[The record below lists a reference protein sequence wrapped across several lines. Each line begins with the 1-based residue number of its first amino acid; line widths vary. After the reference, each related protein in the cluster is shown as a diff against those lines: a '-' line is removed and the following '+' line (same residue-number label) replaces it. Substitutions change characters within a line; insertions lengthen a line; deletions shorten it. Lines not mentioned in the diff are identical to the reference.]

1 MQKKKLS
8 SNDPLEIFVDGAA
21 RGNPGQAGAGVYIKQ
36 NDQEIVKT
44 GFYLGEKTNNQAEYL
59 SLALAIFI
67 ILQELECLNIKS
79 PKLIITSDS
88 ELLVR
93 QITGLYKVKNPV
105 LKQIKNLIDLL
116 LKNIDFEIKHVLRDK
131 NKIADKLS
139 NEGVDKK
146 NKLPAGFVCLLKK
159 HNIDIL

>member
-1 MQKKKLS
+1 MQKKKLI
-8 SNDPLEIFVDGAA
+8 SNVPLEIFVDGAS

-36 NDQEIVKT
+36 NDQEIVKE

-59 SLALAIFI
+59 SLVLAIFLA
-67 ILQELECLNIKS
+67 LQEFTNLDIK

-93 QITGLYKVKNPV
+93 QISGLYKVKNSV
-105 LKQIKNLIDLL
+105 LKQIKDLIDLL
-116 LKNIDFEIKHVLRDK
+116 LKNVNFEIKHVLRDK

-139 NEGVDKK
+139 NEGINKK
-146 NKLPAGFVCLLKK
+146 NKLPAGFLCLLNK
-159 HNIDIL
+159 HNINIL

>member
-8 SNDPLEIFVDGAA
+8 SNNPLEIFVDGAA
-21 RGNPGQAGAGVYIKQ
+21 RGNPGPAGAGVYIKQ
-36 NDQEIVKT
+36 NDQEIIKK

-59 SLALAIFI
+59 SLALAIFLV
-67 ILQELECLNIKS
+67 LQEISELDIK

-93 QITGLYKVKNPV
+93 QITGLYKVKNPI
-105 LKQIKNLIDLL
+105 LKQIKDLIVLL
-116 LKNIDFEIKHVLRDK
+116 LKNINFEINHVLRDK

-139 NEGVDKK
+139 NDGVDKK

-159 HNIDIL
+159 HNINIL